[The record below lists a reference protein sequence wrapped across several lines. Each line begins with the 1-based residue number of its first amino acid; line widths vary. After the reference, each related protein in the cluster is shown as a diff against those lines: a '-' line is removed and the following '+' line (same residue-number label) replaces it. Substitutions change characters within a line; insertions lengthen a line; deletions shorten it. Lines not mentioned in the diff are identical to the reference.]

1 MRLDTMSKY
10 DPQNRYDAANTVQ
23 IKMKLNKKTDSDILE
38 QFEKVG
44 SKQGYIKALIRADIE
59 KSNQK

>member
-1 MRLDTMSKY
+1 MSKY

-59 KSNQK
+59 RNK